1 MNIVGQVVANQ
12 FRVDAFIS
20 AGGMGAVYRVWDLE
34 RNVALAMKVLHADL
48 AQDQVI
54 FERFQREARALRKLK
69 HPNIVPFYGLYQT
82 QSLVFLLQRFIDGPT
97 LREVLSK
104 RAGSFFSAQDLLC
117 IMKALCSAAGFAHS
131 NNVIHCDI
139 KSANIMIDQG
149 GQIFLGDF
157 GIARHAESDVT
168 AMPGAGTPAYMSP
181 EQILGKPVTRESDI
195 YSLGVLLFELLTGQR
210 PFRGTEKGTDR
221 SGNTIN
227 ERIRYAHLT
236 LPAPDPRVFN
246 ANISPAVS
254 TVVLRALEKNP
265 AERFPSCLEFFN
277 SLCRAF
283 NISPGQ
289 VSDRLPVH
297 HIPDQPQKQYPSS
310 PVQPARTA
318 NKTPLLLVG
327 GAAILIVILA
337 LLFTINSKPATLPM
351 ANNPPAASNTDN
363 PAAEPA
369 DNSQQAC
376 LAQHFSTEEPRP
388 TETHAPISSNTPTS
402 RYTPTPTYG
411 SCPGAEPQKV
421 RVGDKAR
428 VCTRSDRVV
437 VRSEADSGS
446 EEIFRMYT
454 GTKLE
459 IIGGPRCGSDFTWWQ
474 VVVLKGSHVAL
485 GNNDWNT
492 TRDEIGWVRE
502 GSDAKD
508 LYWICPDN

>member
-254 TVVLRALEKNP
+254 AVVLRALEKNP
-265 AERFPSCLEFFN
+265 AERFPSCLEFF
-277 SLCRAF
+277 
-283 NISPGQ
+283 
-289 VSDRLPVH
+289 
-297 HIPDQPQKQYPSS
+297 
-310 PVQPARTA
+310 
-318 NKTPLLLVG
+318 
-327 GAAILIVILA
+327 
-337 LLFTINSKPATLPM
+337 
-351 ANNPPAASNTDN
+351 
-363 PAAEPA
+363 
-369 DNSQQAC
+369 
-376 LAQHFSTEEPRP
+376 
-388 TETHAPISSNTPTS
+388 
-402 RYTPTPTYG
+402 
-411 SCPGAEPQKV
+411 
-421 RVGDKAR
+421 
-428 VCTRSDRVV
+428 
-437 VRSEADSGS
+437 
-446 EEIFRMYT
+446 
-454 GTKLE
+454 
-459 IIGGPRCGSDFTWWQ
+459 
-474 VVVLKGSHVAL
+474 
-485 GNNDWNT
+485 
-492 TRDEIGWVRE
+492 
-502 GSDAKD
+502 
-508 LYWICPDN
+508 